1 MDVLSL
7 IEQRMSGFSKGQKLI
22 GKFMLEHYE
31 KAAYM
36 TASKLGTFVGVSES
50 TVVRFAN
57 ELGFDGYPELQ
68 KSLQELIRNKLTSLQ
83 RIEISNYRIGDCD
96 VPTKVLLSDIDKIK
110 YTLEHIDPVMF
121 DRTVD
126 AIIEAGRS
134 GRIYIMGVRSSS
146 SLAHFLY
153 FYFNMIFENV
163 RLVQTTSRSEIY
175 EQMFRAGK
183 GDLFIGISFPRYSKR
198 AVSALEFAQK
208 QGAATLGITD
218 ADTSPLARYA
228 DYLLTAKSDMA
239 SFVDSLVAP
248 LSLINALIAAIAR
261 KEEDRV
267 SDVFGKLEGIW
278 DEFEVY
284 EKQNRHE

>member
-1 MDVLSL
+1 MDVLTM
-7 IEQRMSGFSKGQKLI
+7 IEERMSGFSKGQKLI

-36 TASKLGTFVGVSES
+36 TASKLGAFVGVSES

-57 ELGFDGYPELQ
+57 ELGFEGYPELQ

-83 RIEISNYRIGDCD
+83 RIEISNYRIGDEA

-110 YTLEHIDPVMF
+110 YTLENIDPDMF
-121 DRTVD
+121 SRTVD
-126 AIIEAGRS
+126 AIIRAGRS

-146 SLAHFLY
+146 SLAHFLN
-153 FYFNMIFENV
+153 FYFNMLFDNV

-175 EQMFRAGK
+175 EQMFRAGEN
-183 GDLFIGISFPRYSKR
+183 DLFIGISFPRYSKR
-198 AVSALEFAQK
+198 AVSALEYAK
-208 QGAATLGITD
+208 KLGAATLAITD
-218 ADTSPLARYA
+218 AKTSPLAEHA

-248 LSLINALIAAIAR
+248 LSLINAVIVAVAR
-261 KEEDRV
+261 KEEANV
-267 SDVFGKLEGIW
+267 SETFGKLESFW
-278 DEFEVY
+278 EQSDVY
-284 EKQNRHE
+284 EKHERHE